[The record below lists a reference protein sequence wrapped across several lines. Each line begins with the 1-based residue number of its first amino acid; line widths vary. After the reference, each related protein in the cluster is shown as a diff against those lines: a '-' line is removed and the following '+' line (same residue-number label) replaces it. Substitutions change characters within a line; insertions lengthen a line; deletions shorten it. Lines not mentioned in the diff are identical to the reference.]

1 MDLRAWC
8 RAVGHRFD
16 WRPGENGN
24 RGHAVILSGDAETEH
39 MPAIEVRHALILQ
52 LRFPIFAAFSASH
65 HQMFGNPEAP
75 YLGNGS
81 G

>member
-1 MDLRAWC
+1 MGFVARLGR
-8 RAVGHRFD
+8 GHR
-16 WRPGENGN
+16 RPEADSAQ
-24 RGHAVILSGDAETEH
+24 RTEAETEH